1 MDFDGVT
8 KDCTIEAPVI
18 PDSHVPMLYGLNS
31 MERNRT
37 VLDLT
42 NGVAY
47 MCGLGPYNLATA
59 LPAGTKTIKL
69 WKNPAGHIVTPCA
82 KFDKVPQQQP
92 GIKETQLALPTK
104 ATPST

>member
-1 MDFDGVT
+1 MDLSASDVVDDSIASTFATNQKMAAKGFTGQVKLPITMDFDGTT

-42 NGVAY
+42 NGVVVAI
-47 MCGLGPYNLATA
+47 NSSV
-59 LPAGTKTIKL
+59 
-69 WKNPAGHIVTPCA
+69 VT
-82 KFDKVPQQQP
+82 
-92 GIKETQLALPTK
+92 
-104 ATPST
+104 